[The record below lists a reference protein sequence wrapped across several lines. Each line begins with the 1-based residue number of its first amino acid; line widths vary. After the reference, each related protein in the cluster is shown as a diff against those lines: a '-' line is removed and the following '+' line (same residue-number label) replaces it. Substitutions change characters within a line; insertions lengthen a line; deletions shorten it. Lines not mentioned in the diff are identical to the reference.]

1 VSKMEKLITNAP
13 RLIVFDVTLVT
24 IFVLLSIIFRNILML
39 ILALW
44 LSFLGDELVIVYK
57 WQRRK
62 EDLQSN
68 DLRRRLEARERAVN
82 GLKLLVLA
90 VAGYG
95 FSGLLIFIA
104 DRVGLIAL
112 SYLEQLL
119 VIMLYLTAAY
129 TVAQTRRYYVRKVA
143 PLLHGPA
150 QPREEP
156 GA

>member
-1 VSKMEKLITNAP
+1 MGESPSIRERLIAVAP
-13 RLIVFDVTLVT
+13 RLIIFDVVLITLL
-24 IFVLLSIIFRNILML
+24 ILLSIIFGNALMA

-62 EDLQSN
+62 EDLRSN
-68 DLRRRLEARERAVN
+68 DLMRRLEARERAIN

-90 VAGYG
+90 TMGYG

-112 SYLEQLL
+112 NYLEQLL
-119 VIMLYLTAAY
+119 VILLYLTAAY
-129 TVAQTRRYYVRKVA
+129 TVVQVRRYYVREVA
-143 PLLHGPA
+143 PLVYAG
-150 QPREEP
+150 Q
-156 GA
+156 

>member
-13 RLIVFDVTLVT
+13 RLIVFDVVLIT
-24 IFVLLSIIFRNILML
+24 ILVLLSIIFRNILML

-129 TVAQTRRYYVRKVA
+129 TVAQTRRYYVREVA
-143 PLLHGPA
+143 PLVYAG
-150 QPREEP
+150 Q
-156 GA
+156 